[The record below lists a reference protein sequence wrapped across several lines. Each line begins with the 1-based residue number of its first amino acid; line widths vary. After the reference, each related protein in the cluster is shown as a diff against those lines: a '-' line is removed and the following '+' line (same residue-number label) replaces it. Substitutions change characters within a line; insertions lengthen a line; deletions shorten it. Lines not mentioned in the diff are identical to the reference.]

1 MSRGNP
7 SMNPYLRWS
16 ASFAAA
22 AVLAGCAGSPP
33 ASYYT
38 LLPAADTAAPVD
50 GTPVAGTPVAGTPV
64 AGGSAADTP
73 AFALE
78 IMPVSVPLQVDQ
90 PQIMLRTA
98 DDALSPMYSQ
108 RWASPLGEELQT
120 ALSHAMTAA
129 LGAPDVSALGA
140 STGVPVWRVQVDVQ
154 RFDMLLGGPAL
165 LDATWRIRQSG
176 MSRGKAVPPAVLLC
190 RSLVRVPAPGADL
203 PGLVLAQQRA
213 VTALARTISSAI
225 LQDAR
230 VPPSSDLVQVR
241 GCSRTAEAA

>member
-1 MSRGNP
+1 MSRKTASLKSCLP
-7 SMNPYLRWS
+7 WL

-22 AVLAGCAGSPP
+22 TGLAGCAGSPP

-38 LLPAADTAAPVD
+38 LLPAADTTVSAPAASGP
-50 GTPVAGTPVAGTPV
+50 
-64 AGGSAADTP
+64 P

-108 RWASPLGEELQT
+108 RWTSPLAEELQA
-120 ALSHAMTAA
+120 ALSHAMTAE

-140 STGVPVWRVQVDVQ
+140 STGTPVWRVQVDVQ

-165 LDATWRIRQSG
+165 IDATWRIRQSG
-176 MSRGKAVPPAVLLC
+176 ASRGKATAPAALLC
-190 RSLVRVPAPGADL
+190 RSLVHVPAPGADL
-203 PGLVLAQQRA
+203 PALVRAQQSA
-213 VTALARTISSAI
+213 VMALARTISSAI
-225 LQDAR
+225 RLNATA
-230 VPPSSDLVQVR
+230 PASSETVQVR